1 MQNMAT
7 FWSIKGPPYKSGNPQ
22 VIMKK
27 QSLIDQQQ
35 HSLHVQ
41 TRVLPHQPY
50 LSKNDVY
57 AIYVHAYNKYI
68 LS

>member
-1 MQNMAT
+1 
-7 FWSIKGPPYKSGNPQ
+7 
-22 VIMKK
+22 MKK

-57 AIYVHAYNKYI
+57 AIYVHAYNNYI